1 MDSFQDYSNTLLWG
15 NILHFSFNF
24 NITLETVPWDGGYCM
39 LNTLSPDSE
48 SY

>member
-24 NITLETVPWDGGYCM
+24 NITLETVFWDGGYCI
-39 LNTLSPDSE
+39 LNTLSPGSE
-48 SY
+48 S